1 MAYSFVVVVIGDAS
15 QHQTKLER
23 ETFLRLHETYCC
35 LNAVLLILGSMDI
48 VLARTFLEIVTCGN
62 FIRAA
67 ERLNVTQTAVSVRV
81 RTLEELLG
89 RKLFVRNKSG
99 ATLTTAGEQFF
110 RYAPLLVQVW
120 ERARQQ
126 VAVPPGLDAV
136 VSVGGE
142 LSLWDPFLLS
152 WLIRMR
158 RAAPHLALRTQV
170 ASPDGLMDQVRA
182 GVLDIAVMYSPQHRP
197 GLKIELIMEETLVLV
212 TSAPSKSSQRQAEYV
227 YVDWGPD
234 FAAHH
239 NLSFPELSNPGTFIG
254 LGPLGLQYILKAG
267 GSGYFRQHAV
277 AGHLR
282 SGRLALVRGA
292 PEFLY
297 PAYAVYSDTADM
309 EILAPAL
316 GELRRVAA
324 AQQREKPLAAKRK
337 KESK

>member
-1 MAYSFVVVVIGDAS
+1 
-15 QHQTKLER
+15 
-23 ETFLRLHETYCC
+23 
-35 LNAVLLILGSMDI
+35 MDI

-67 ERLNVTQTAVSVRV
+67 ERLNISQTAVSVRV
-81 RTLEELLG
+81 RTLEDLLG

-142 LSLWDPFLLS
+142 LSLWDPFLVS
-152 WLIRMR
+152 WLVHMR
-158 RAAPHLALRTQV
+158 RTAPQLALRAQV
-170 ASPDGLMDQVRA
+170 ASPDVLMNQIGA
-182 GVLDIAVMYSPQHRP
+182 GVLDIAVMYTPQHRP
-197 GLKIELIMEETLVLV
+197 GLRIDFVMEETLVLV
-212 TSAPSKSSQRQAEYV
+212 TTALRKSSPRKGEYV

-239 NLSFPELSNPGTFIG
+239 NMSFPELAAGGTYVG
-254 LGPLGLQYILKAG
+254 LGPLGLKYILKAG

-277 AGHLR
+277 APHLR
-282 SGRLALVRGA
+282 SGRLSLVRGA
-292 PEFLY
+292 PHFRY
-297 PAYAVYSDTADM
+297 SAYAVYSDTADM
-309 EILAPAL
+309 TILEPAL
-316 GELRRVAA
+316 SALRRVGA
-324 AQQREKPLAAKRK
+324 AQSRGAGARGRVK
-337 KESK
+337 